1 MRKSV
6 VSSIMA
12 AILLSVVLLS
22 SSSIA
27 LASKPSI
34 KVNVHAKAKG
44 DDIIASGKVFLRD
57 LESGKNVTINITII
71 LEKPD
76 DSSERTEFSITGLID
91 GNVVTILP
99 YEHTFKGCVNKKGIY
114 EITVTARCDEELMD
128 TAYFKFDP
136 PTGGTPGVPF

>member
-12 AILLSVVLLS
+12 AIILSVVLLS

-27 LASKPSI
+27 LASEPSI
-34 KVNVHAKAKG
+34 KVNVHAKAEG
-44 DDIIASGKVFLRD
+44 NSITASGKVFLSG
-57 LESGKNVTINITII
+57 LESGKEVTIYIMII
-71 LEKPD
+71 LRKPD
-76 DSSERTEFSITGLID
+76 GSNEEAEFSITGLID
-91 GNVVTILP
+91 GNCVTILP
-99 YEHTFKGCVNKKGIY
+99 YEYTFKGCINKKGIY
-114 EITVTARCDEELMD
+114 KITVTAIYEELMD